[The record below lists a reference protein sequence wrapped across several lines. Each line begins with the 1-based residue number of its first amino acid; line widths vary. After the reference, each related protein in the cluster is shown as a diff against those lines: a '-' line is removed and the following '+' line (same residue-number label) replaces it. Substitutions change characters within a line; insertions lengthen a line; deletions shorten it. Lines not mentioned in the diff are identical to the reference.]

1 MEPEVNLDELPRTR
15 YRWWAR
21 PEGPLEAATRLA
33 RGSPGQRRAPAYQ
46 AARWG
51 ANSAESRAPSAM
63 EGPKGRTSF
72 RRAPLTR
79 AAMARRPPA
88 RIPRAAATPT
98 YFHRSEEHTSELQS
112 RE

>member
-15 YRWWAR
+15 YRCWAR

-33 RGSPGQRRAPAYQ
+33 RDSPGQRRALVYQ

-51 ANSAESRAPSAM
+51 ANSAESSAPSAM

-79 AAMARRPPA
+79 AAMASRPPA

-98 YFHRSEEHTSELQS
+98 YFHPRAPSTSP
-112 RE
+112 